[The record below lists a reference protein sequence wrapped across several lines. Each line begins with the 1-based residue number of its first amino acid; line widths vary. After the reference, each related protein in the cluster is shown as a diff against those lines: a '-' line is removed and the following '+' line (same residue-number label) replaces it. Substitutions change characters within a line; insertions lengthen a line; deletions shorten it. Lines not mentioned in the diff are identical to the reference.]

1 MHRAVRWVHRVLWHQ
16 VRGVARGEWVR
27 EFRGGLVTRARGG
40 LWRGALSD
48 RWPPIGTLARAW
60 PTRLEAPESCV
71 ETPYENGRRLMAAS
85 SASNEGAREGV
96 ASKEAAAPPRPDA
109 TASSAD
115 SVGARVLPPPPTP
128 SPTMRVHKQ
137 RKIKGRTAPE
147 PAAAHVCAAYCLAS
161 GYRLSELRDV
171 LAAMPLIT
179 AIDTTQYAN
188 DVLHFRVGVAAAPDE
203 QPHPTPP
210 PTGHAFFFESGA
222 SVFWDV
228 HEEARCELLR
238 IARRCDTQP
247 GYVSAVALEEFD
259 HEFEFFIARDSTPES
274 AGGAALTGASEAA
287 HLRPD
292 TESADQERPAAGTSP
307 APPFPPYHPPVTFR
321 NDCIYL
327 QDYADTLSLVAV
339 SFGLAQ
345 SAKLLVFEFGIDR
358 LVQDT
363 RRLPEELALHG
374 RFQTVASGDIKR
386 RIGQL
391 LIAKYSV
398 ALLSDILDTPDM
410 FWEYSNREPVYN
422 QCVQMVDLQ
431 KRARLLDKR
440 MDIVKDSL
448 ALLNSEL
455 TSEST
460 HRVERA
466 IVALIAIEV
475 AMEILNKL
483 W

>member
-1 MHRAVRWVHRVLWHQ
+1 MGAGIPRRA
-16 VRGVARGEWVR
+16 GDE
-27 EFRGGLVTRARGG
+27 
-40 LWRGALSD
+40 
-48 RWPPIGTLARAW
+48 GTRAW

-228 HEEARCELLR
+228 HEETRCELLR

-247 GYVSAVALEEFD
+247 FSSRATARRNPPAGRRSPVHPRRRTCGRTPRAPTRNVPLRAPRRRRRSRRTTRRSHFATTAFTCKTTPTPSAWWRCRSGCAERQAAGVRVWHRSIGAG
-259 HEFEFFIARDSTPES
+259 HAST
-274 AGGAALTGASEAA
+274 AGGVGAAWSLSDRRLWRHQTAHRAAADSQVLGGFAVGHFGHAGHVLGVLQPRTGVQPVRTDGGSAEAC
-287 HLRPD
+287 
-292 TESADQERPAAGTSP
+292 SP
-307 APPFPPYHPPVTFR
+307 AGQAHGH
-321 NDCIYL
+321 CEG
-327 QDYADTLSLVAV
+327 LVGA
-339 SFGLAQ
+339 AEQ
-345 SAKLLVFEFGIDR
+345 
-358 LVQDT
+358 
-363 RRLPEELALHG
+363 
-374 RFQTVASGDIKR
+374 
-386 RIGQL
+386 
-391 LIAKYSV
+391 
-398 ALLSDILDTPDM
+398 
-410 FWEYSNREPVYN
+410 
-422 QCVQMVDLQ
+422 
-431 KRARLLDKR
+431 
-440 MDIVKDSL
+440 
-448 ALLNSEL
+448 
-455 TSEST
+455 
-460 HRVERA
+460 
-466 IVALIAIEV
+466 
-475 AMEILNKL
+475 
-483 W
+483 